1 MKANLPPEYTHASYD
16 IVEGVQHF
24 RLPDGE
30 VVTLPVGMVPC
41 VHLPGYHYAV
51 ARVAAV
57 RAAQRRRH

>member
-24 RLPDGE
+24 RLSDG
-30 VVTLPVGMVPC
+30 VAVTLPVGAVSC
-41 VHLPGYHYAV
+41 VHLPGYPYAV